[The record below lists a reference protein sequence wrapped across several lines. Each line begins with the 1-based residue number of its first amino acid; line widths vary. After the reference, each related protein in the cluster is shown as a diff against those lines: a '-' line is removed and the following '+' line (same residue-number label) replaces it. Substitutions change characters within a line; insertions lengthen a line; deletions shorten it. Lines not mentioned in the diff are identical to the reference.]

1 MTDAQADSQIHRDY
15 MENRILSAPPVEIVQ
30 MLYQVAI
37 DNLNTAIAYLK
48 TGDNLGRSRAVTKA
62 QQAVDELLFAL
73 DHAAGASFSRNLADL
88 YNYVRREIIAGHTR
102 RSERAF
108 RNALGVLT
116 ILSEGWSEVRTR
128 VLGEH
133 ATPEEQPSEAAR
145 VTQISQL
152 YSDPARDPAT
162 PRDWSC

>member
-15 MENRILSAPPVEIVQ
+15 MENRVLSAPPVEIVQ

-48 TGDNLGRSRAVTKA
+48 TDDNLGRSRAVTKA

-108 RNALGVLT
+108 RNALGVLK
-116 ILSEGWSEVRTR
+116 ILSEGWSEVKTR
-128 VLGEH
+128 VLGDNQT
-133 ATPEEQPSEAAR
+133 AEERPSEPAP
-145 VTQISQL
+145 VTEVSQL
-152 YSDPARDPAT
+152 YSEPVRDPETA
-162 PRDWSC
+162 RNWSC